1 MKNVKRA
8 LVFDEPLMSLQDVR
22 AFVVRDR
29 LSPNW
34 VLADGTEMSV
44 QFHEGAYC
52 EPRGLSVRDRFKQN
66 LRIQEVEVG
75 FPSKRIEA
83 LTPYAEEPDK
93 PTDTVYGYVPEIVM
107 TYIIEQ
113 CGGIVRVE
121 SVDEIEVMK

>member
-44 QFHEGAYC
+44 QFHEWHTVSRAGY
-52 EPRGLSVRDRFKQN
+52 LSVIVSSRICAFK
-66 LRIQEVEVG
+66 
-75 FPSKRIEA
+75 K
-83 LTPYAEEPDK
+83 
-93 PTDTVYGYVPEIVM
+93 
-107 TYIIEQ
+107 
-113 CGGIVRVE
+113 
-121 SVDEIEVMK
+121 